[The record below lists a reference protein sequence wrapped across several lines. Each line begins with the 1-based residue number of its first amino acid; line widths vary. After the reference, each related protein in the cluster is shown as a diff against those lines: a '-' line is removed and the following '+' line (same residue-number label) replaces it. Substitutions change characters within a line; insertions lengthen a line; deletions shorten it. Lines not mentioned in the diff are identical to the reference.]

1 MSLNRI
7 FMTIFLSSLLSV
19 AGCEK
24 DGSGDRTGQPPTPET
39 GRSDTRMSSTQ
50 GSERTATGS
59 VADPTRAGGEGA
71 SGTGSPEDPGAGPD
85 TSGTARS
92 GSGTGMGEGSAP
104 GAGEPRTGLEE
115 ASDYMDDSVITAKI
129 KQDIL
134 SDPLLKA
141 SQIDVETEN
150 GVVKLSGAVGSQQS
164 IDRVKAIAQSVTD
177 VKAVESELVIK
188 EGMGK

>member
-1 MSLNRI
+1 MILNRN
-7 FMTIFLSSLLSV
+7 FMTIFLSFLLSA

-24 DGSGDRTGQPPTPET
+24 DGSGDRTGQPPMPET
-39 GRSDTRMSSTQ
+39 ERSGSGMSSTQ
-50 GSERTATGS
+50 GSEYTATGS

-71 SGTGSPEDPGAGPD
+71 SGTGSPEGTGAGPD
-85 TSGTARS
+85 TSGAARPVP
-92 GSGTGMGEGSAP
+92 GSGEGGAP
-104 GAGEPRTGLEE
+104 SAGESGAGLEE
-115 ASDYMDDSVITAKI
+115 ASDYMDDSLITAKI

-150 GVVKLSGAVGSQQS
+150 GVVKLSGAVDSQQS
-164 IDRVKAIAQSVTD
+164 VDRVKAIAQSVTD

-188 EGMGK
+188 EGIGK

>member
-1 MSLNRI
+1 
-7 FMTIFLSSLLSV
+7 MTIFLSFLLSA

-39 GRSDTRMSSTQ
+39 RRSDTGMSSTQ
-50 GSERTATGS
+50 GSEYAATGS
-59 VADPTRAGGEGA
+59 VADPTRAGGERA
-71 SGTGSPEDPGAGPD
+71 SGFGSPESPGAGPGA
-85 TSGTARS
+85 SGTARS
-92 GSGTGMGEGSAP
+92 GSGTGMEEREA
-104 GAGEPRTGLEE
+104 GAEEPRTGLEE

-141 SQIDVETEN
+141 AQIDVETEN
-150 GVVKLSGAVGSQQS
+150 GVVKLSGVVDSQQS

-177 VKAVESELVIK
+177 VKAVESELAIR
-188 EGMGK
+188 EGGSK

>member
-1 MSLNRI
+1 
-7 FMTIFLSSLLSV
+7 
-19 AGCEK
+19 
-24 DGSGDRTGQPPTPET
+24 
-39 GRSDTRMSSTQ
+39 
-50 GSERTATGS
+50 
-59 VADPTRAGGEGA
+59 
-71 SGTGSPEDPGAGPD
+71 
-85 TSGTARS
+85 
-92 GSGTGMGEGSAP
+92 MGEGSAP